1 VHEAFEAFL
10 GMRQVFLFRVAGKV
24 LNLNAAWDSLL
35 FGFSIFKKL
44 RQREFFKRKRKQREL
59 YI

>member
-35 FGFSIFKKL
+35 FGFQFL
-44 RQREFFKRKRKQREL
+44 RNSDSVKFLKEKGSRESC
-59 YI
+59 I